1 MDGLGLRRVGT
12 VKPMPTRIP
21 PKLAALAAAAAL
33 CLPVAACGDDDVD
46 QARKDV
52 QQQADKLKGDLNDL
66 SKKDLENA
74 LNDAQDAAKKGSK
87 DTKQKARELQRKIE
101 RELNSRN

>member
-1 MDGLGLRRVGT
+1 MDGLCSHRVGT
-12 VKPMPTRIP
+12 LKPMTTRIP
-21 PKLAALAAAAAL
+21 PKPAALAAAAAI
-33 CLPVAACGDDDVD
+33 CLPVAGCGDDDVD

-66 SKKDLENA
+66 SKQDLQNA

-101 RELNSRN
+101 RELNSRK

>member
-1 MDGLGLRRVGT
+1 VPLPR
-12 VKPMPTRIP
+12 
-21 PKLAALAAAAAL
+21 KLAALLTAGAL
-33 CLPVAACGDDDVD
+33 LLGVAACGEDEVD

-52 QQQADKLKGDLNDL
+52 QNKADELKGNLDDL
-66 SKKDLENA
+66 SKKDLKNA
-74 LNDAQDAAKKGSK
+74 LNDVEDDAKNGSA